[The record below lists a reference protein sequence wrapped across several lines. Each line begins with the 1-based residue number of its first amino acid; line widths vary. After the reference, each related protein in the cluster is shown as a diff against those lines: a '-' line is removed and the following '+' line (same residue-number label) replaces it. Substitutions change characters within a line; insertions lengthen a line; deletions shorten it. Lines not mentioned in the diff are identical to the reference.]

1 MGAPLWC
8 VVPAAGSSTRL
19 EGQVP
24 KQYRMLAGR
33 RVIEHSLA
41 ALLDHPSVQQVVVA
55 LAPADTLFPSLA
67 CAQDPRVLAV
77 TGGRERCLSVLAG
90 LRASG
95 AAEQDWI
102 LVHDAA
108 RPCLQ
113 AAELRAL
120 VAACE
125 QDEVG
130 GLLALPLADTLKRQ
144 DAQGRVDQTL
154 PRDGLWRALTPQMF
168 RRGLLES
175 ALSAAI
181 ESGLLPGDEA
191 AAVEAAGYSPRLVPG
206 SPLNLKITYPEDLDF
221 AQVVLQTGGRGLA

>member
-24 KQYRMLAGR
+24 KQYRTLAGR
-33 RVIEHSLA
+33 TVIEHSLA
-41 ALLDHPSVQQVVVA
+41 ALLGHPSVQQVVVA
-55 LAPADTLFPSLA
+55 LSPADTLFPSLV
-67 CAQDPRVLAV
+67 CPQDPRVLAV

-90 LRASG
+90 LRATSAG
-95 AAEQDWI
+95 QNDWI

-113 AAELRAL
+113 KAELEAL

-144 DAQGRVDQTL
+144 DVAGRVGTTV
-154 PRDGLWRALTPQMF
+154 PREGLWRALTPQMF

-181 ESGLLPGDEA
+181 EAGLLPGDEA

-206 SPLNLKITYPEDLDF
+206 SPLNLKITYPDDLEF
-221 AQVVLQTGGRGLA
+221 AEAVLQRGARGLA